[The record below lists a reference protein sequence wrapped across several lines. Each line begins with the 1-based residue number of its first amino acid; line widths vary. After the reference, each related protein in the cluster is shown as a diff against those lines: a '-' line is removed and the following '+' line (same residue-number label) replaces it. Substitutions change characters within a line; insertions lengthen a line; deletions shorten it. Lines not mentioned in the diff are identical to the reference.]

1 MPERSISSTFCSRS
15 VIRGGRLCC
24 CSERHGDRGA
34 ADRVRF
40 FNHLVKKSLVA
51 DVNPVEI
58 ADRDHRAFKGLSYL
72 VQLVDEQH
80 TYPFPKRTI
89 HLT

>member
-1 MPERSISSTFCSRS
+1 
-15 VIRGGRLCC
+15 
-24 CSERHGDRGA
+24 
-34 ADRVRF
+34 
-40 FNHLVKKSLVA
+40 VA

-80 TYPFPKRTI
+80 THPFPKRTI
-89 HLT
+89 HLTYFPKTNK